1 MLSRGGKGHL
11 QPSSCHGNSQ
21 GGPGRECVQ
30 PRGPDLFVGVRFELK
45 LGKNIGKGFPLDQPL
60 GVSGLAEG
68 RERESEN

>member
-1 MLSRGGKGHL
+1 
-11 QPSSCHGNSQ
+11 
-21 GGPGRECVQ
+21 
-30 PRGPDLFVGVRFELK
+30 VGVRFELK